1 MNVIDIAIILIILS
15 FVVVGAKQ
23 GLIKSAISLIGIV
36 VIFIISY
43 LFKEQIGNFLCKYL
57 PFFNFSGNIEG
68 LVSLNILIYQLA
80 GFLIIFGVLMGLY
93 TVLMTLTGWIQKLVN
108 MTILLKLPSAIGG
121 AIIGLIE
128 GYLLVYIV
136 MLLAMVSLKGIGIF
150 QESHLADAILH
161 KTPIISKTT
170 SDITN
175 SVTEIYT
182 LIEELSNKSIDINEA
197 NLKSIDIMIRH
208 KVITPHTIEQLVVL
222 DKLKS
227 IEGIEYVLN
236 RYK

>member
-1 MNVIDIAIILIILS
+1 MNIVDIAIILLILS

-23 GLIKSAISLIGIV
+23 GLIKSAVSLVGLI

-80 GFLIIFGVLMGLY
+80 GFLIIYGVLMGLY
-93 TVLMTLTGWIQKLVN
+93 AIVMALTGWIQKLVN
-108 MTILLKLPSAIGG
+108 MTILLKLPSSIGG
-121 AIIGLIE
+121 AFIGLLE
-128 GYLLVYIV
+128 GYLLVFIVVLIV
-136 MLLAMVSLKGIGIF
+136 MIPLKSMTIF
-150 QESHLADAILH
+150 QESRLADTILH
-161 KTPIISKTT
+161 KTPVISGAT

-182 LIEELSNKSIDINEA
+182 LTEQLSNKSIDINEA
-197 NLKSIDIMIRH
+197 NLKTIDIMIRH
-208 KVITPHTIEQLVVL
+208 KVITPHTVEQLVVL

-227 IEGIEYVLN
+227 VKGIEYVLN
-236 RYK
+236 RYE